1 MWHMPVMKA
10 LEDPR
15 QEDSH
20 EFETN
25 LSYVV
30 STQPKSFFQ
39 EQLVWSTVSED
50 ALSVGERE
58 SMWDQGHLERPKGAQ
73 SAQG

>member
-58 SMWDQGHLERPKGAQ
+58 SM
-73 SAQG
+73 